1 MKIIKRPDRK
11 RMKNEISF
19 KLNERTK
26 AEEKNKEY
34 ASSALSTNLKDIKL
48 IFIKN
53 IKNLKKDK

>member
-34 ASSALSTNLKDIKL
+34 ASSALSINLKDIKL

-53 IKNLKKDK
+53 EIEILF

>member
-26 AEEKNKEY
+26 AEEKKRIWKFSEGGNGRKEMEV
-34 ASSALSTNLKDIKL
+34 D
-48 IFIKN
+48 
-53 IKNLKKDK
+53 